1 MKKLHLFAASKDQ
14 LRYFS
19 ELVKKVHLPIEFTFY
34 KSLKKIDWHSKV
46 PQTELN
52 EEVEILI
59 RRKKNALSGY
69 NKSEIYWWF
78 FRLVNRAR
86 ANLMFR
92 QYQAWLKS
100 LDVDIIGV
108 WNGKKF
114 RQAVLVLAAKSQS
127 KQVIYFERGPLP
139 GYSVVD
145 PQGVNAHSSI
155 PRDANFYRTRKLTI
169 KPEQNELDE
178 KKPVVQYGLPK
189 DYVFVPFQV
198 VEDSN
203 VYLHSPWIK
212 NMRQLYQVLE
222 TAIKK
227 NPSLQFVIKPHPA
240 CAEHYDDLFDHLS
253 SHIHFVK
260 NIDSQ
265 TLVQGAKAVLTINS
279 TVGVEAL
286 MAHKKLIVMGEA
298 LYGFSPLVKLAYQQD
313 ALDQALND
321 LEAWSLDEELIEQF
335 LDYLKQDYAVP
346 GDAMYSADAEHWKVL
361 EQKLMLILQGKPNQA
376 IGLTRK
382 G

>member
-34 KSLKKIDWHSKV
+34 KSLKKIDWHSKI
-46 PQTELN
+46 PQSELN
-52 EEVEILI
+52 EKVEILV
-59 RRKKNALSGY
+59 RRKKNASSGY
-69 NKSEIYWWF
+69 NKSAIYWWF

-100 LDVDIIGV
+100 LDADIIGV

-114 RQAVLVLAAKSQS
+114 RQAVLILAAK
-127 KQVIYFERGPLP
+127 KQNKEVIYFERGPLP

-169 KPEQNELDE
+169 KPEHNELDE
-178 KKPVVQYGLPK
+178 KKTVIQYGLPK
-189 DYVFVPFQV
+189 DYIFVPFQV

-212 NMRQLYQVLE
+212 NMRQLYWVLE
-222 TAIKK
+222 TFIET
-227 NPSLQFVIKPHPA
+227 NPSLHFVIKPHPA
-240 CAEHYDDLFDHLS
+240 CPERYDDLVERAS

-265 TLVQGAKAVLTINS
+265 ALVQNAQAVLTINS
-279 TVGVEAL
+279 TVGIEAL
-286 MAHKKLIVMGEA
+286 MAHKKLIVMGET
-298 LYGFSPLVKLAYQQD
+298 LYGFSPLVKVVHQQD
-313 ALDQALND
+313 ALDQALKD
-321 LEAWSLDEELIEQF
+321 LETWSLDDELIEQF
-335 LDYLKQDYAVP
+335 LDYLKQDYAIP
-346 GDAMYSADAEHWKVL
+346 GDAMYSANAEHWKVL
-361 EQKLMLILQGKPNQA
+361 EQKLALILQGKPNQA
-376 IGLTRK
+376 IGLTRE